1 MEYNVELKRSSS
13 HQASNYMKEKAV
25 SPQTNRSLRCPDKHK
40 EEFFQQRI
48 EQYPEF
54 LRYADGKQM
63 AQTKISGDQI
73 PSQIDTKKD
82 DELVKH
88 MSNLPGYLQ
97 QTERGENVQ
106 EKALN
111 FGVLDWKRLE
121 RWKYDEKLIPARG
134 SKKLSSSNNALPE
147 AGGTSIISSTAKRKT
162 NTSQTK
168 QLSSHGWRHNSAYE
182 EELGVRSQRNVTEPR
197 GHETI
202 PRSTIDMIQNLRPR
216 EKFSGMKCC
225 EISLGGEKWKE
236 SDCKAKSEK
245 VTQSS
250 SSGIHE
256 FPVSLTDKGIETNS
270 PEEGFDLAT
279 QVAINENIV
288 LILPKSLSRNNFS
301 EDMQLSEPRKVYDGN
316 LAEAVERRF
325 SSSFSSDELHSVETY
340 SEISHSCPFPASG
353 STKFD
358 SDTEQKNFV
367 KPHGDESHTHRRLTN
382 ITIPTSDIEPLTTE
396 TPKNSGQD
404 LSGGP
409 AAKGRHPSPRR
420 RFSFSSIG
428 RMTKSFSL
436 KEGLGVPQLNSS
448 YSTVKSGP
456 LGSLAFA
463 DFDKYNQGNAS
474 TVNRSRSSPLRRL
487 LDPLLKPKEIHS
499 TEFVKPSKID
509 LEPVNSNPLD
519 TSELRQSQTCET
531 SCVQALLQLT
541 LKNGL
546 PLYKL
551 VVDNSSDI
559 FAAAVKK
566 LPTPEEDVPSLIYAL
581 YSVHEIKKK
590 SGNWMSQGSKG
601 KSSSLGYNVIGEIK
615 VASSHLPGFSCQNTN
630 YKNTVRESVLYG
642 VDIEHE
648 ETETPKF
655 VPSRELAA
663 LVIDNPNNTS
673 DGGESDKRNE
683 YFKNF
688 DGKVREDS
696 TNTTVIFPGGI
707 HGLPN
712 RGAPSPLLNRWR
724 SGGSCDC
731 GGWDVGC
738 KLHILTNQDQISKNL
753 RPLSSSAV
761 EGLNLFV
768 QGGHRDKKPIFS
780 LSPFTGGVY
789 SVDFDSSISLIEA
802 FFIAVSFLSSEKL
815 SNLFAV
821 ELEKENL
828 AEPTNLMIKNPTT
841 IQDEVPTSYV
851 INPPSSPVGRV

>member
-1 MEYNVELKRSSS
+1 MENNVELKRSST
-13 HQASNYMKEKAV
+13 HQALNYMKEKAV
-25 SPQTNRSLRCPDKHK
+25 SPQTNRSLRCPGKDK
-40 EEFFQQRI
+40 EEFFQPHI
-48 EQYPEF
+48 EKYPEF

-63 AQTKISGDQI
+63 AQTKISGHQI
-73 PSQIDTKKD
+73 PSQSDTKKD
-82 DELVKH
+82 DELVRH

-97 QTERGENVQ
+97 QTDRGENVQ

-134 SKKLSSSNNALPE
+134 IKKLSSSSNNASHK
-147 AGGTSIISSTAKRKT
+147 AGGSSIISSTAKRKT
-162 NTSQTK
+162 DTSQSK
-168 QLSSHGWRHNSAYE
+168 QLSSHGWRPNSAYK
-182 EELGVRSQRNVTEPR
+182 EELGVRSQRNVTKPR
-197 GHETI
+197 GHGTT
-202 PRSTIDMIQNLRPR
+202 PWSTINMTQNLRPR
-216 EKFSGMKCC
+216 KKSSGIKYC
-225 EISLGGEKWKE
+225 EISLSGEKPKE

-250 SSGIHE
+250 CPGIHE
-256 FPVSLTDKGIETNS
+256 IPGSLIDKDTETNS
-270 PEEGFDLAT
+270 PEEDFDLAT
-279 QVAINENIV
+279 QSAVNANIV
-288 LILPKSLSRNNFS
+288 LILPKSLSRNSFS
-301 EDMQLSEPRKVYDGN
+301 EDMQLSEPRKSYDGN
-316 LAEAVERRF
+316 LAEAVGRRF

-340 SEISHSCPFPASG
+340 SEIPHSCPLLASG

-367 KPHGDESHTHRRLTN
+367 KPQGVEKFDESRTHRRPTN
-382 ITIPTSDIEPLTTE
+382 ITIPTSDIEPLTTG
-396 TPKNSGQD
+396 TPKRSGQD

-436 KEGLGVPQLNSS
+436 KEDLGVPQLNSS
-448 YSTVKSGP
+448 YTTVKSGP
-456 LGSLAFA
+456 LGPLAFA

-474 TVNRSRSSPLRRL
+474 TGNRSRSSPLRRL
-487 LDPLLKPKEIHS
+487 LDPLLKPKEVHS
-499 TEFVKPSKID
+499 TKFVKPSKINLD
-509 LEPVNSNPLD
+509 PVNIKPMD
-519 TSELRQSQTCET
+519 TTELLQSQTCET
-531 SCVQALLQLT
+531 PCVQALLQLT

-551 VVDNSSDI
+551 MVDNSSDI

-566 LPTPEEDVPSLIYAL
+566 LPMPEEDVPNLIYAL

-601 KSSSLGYNVIGEIK
+601 KSSCLGYNVIGEIK
-615 VASSHLPGFSCQNTN
+615 IASSHLPGFSCQNTN
-630 YKNTVRESVLYG
+630 NKYTVRESVLYG

-648 ETETPKF
+648 DTETPKF
-655 VPSRELAA
+655 VPSKELAA
-663 LVIDNPNNTS
+663 LVIDNPNEKS

-696 TNTTVIFPGGI
+696 TNTTVILPGGI

-712 RGAPSPLLNRWR
+712 SGAPSPLMNRWR

-753 RPLSSSAV
+753 RPFSSSVV
-761 EGLNLFV
+761 EGLDLFV
-768 QGGHRDKKPIFS
+768 QV
-780 LSPFTGGVY
+780 L
-789 SVDFDSSISLIEA
+789 LI
-802 FFIAVSFLSSEKL
+802 VSFIYPFF
-815 SNLFAV
+815 LF
-821 ELEKENL
+821 
-828 AEPTNLMIKNPTT
+828 
-841 IQDEVPTSYV
+841 S
-851 INPPSSPVGRV
+851 